1 MRQLLLLTLLLLHL
15 TSVMASG
22 QPASSNDMGVER
34 RRAFA
39 LKAPSDD
46 PHHISW
52 SSTGT
57 AGLDHHVRTV
67 ARTVT
72 KKEKHIIVTPKGE
85 RSICS

>member
-1 MRQLLLLTLLLLHL
+1 
-15 TSVMASG
+15 
-22 QPASSNDMGVER
+22 
-34 RRAFA
+34 

-85 RSICS
+85 RSICIWNTP